1 MRGAM
6 TAVLHA
12 SLVAVL
18 LAFLVAAL
26 VVLGLVVA
34 KPSVAHAGETDTI
47 YSLVNEARWSQGSP
61 GLVRNPAM
69 DTVAA
74 NWAGALAQAG
84 TLSHNPN
91 YSSQIP
97 GGWVAVGENV
107 AQGYSGGSAMHDGW
121 MSSPGHR
128 ANILGKFTDIGI
140 AYLEAGGTTWGVQV
154 FANYPGTVTPAAPA
168 APAAAPAPAAAAPAA
183 AAPAAACRT
192 RAGRGRSRTSR
203 CGFRPSCD
211 GGTEHRN
218 TRKSRSQRGHAGRR
232 ETNGERPREQRHR
245 QVGNKRSRSVRGR
258 HAAVVRNSG
267 HGDRR
272 RSGNPQL
279 PAAFEARR
287 ARTKDGVAG

>member
-1 MRGAM
+1 MMGRTASRMHGAM

-12 SLVAVL
+12 SLVTFL
-18 LAFLVAAL
+18 LGLLVALL

-47 YSLVNEARWSQGSP
+47 YSLVNDARWSQGSP

-74 NWAGALAQAG
+74 NWAGALAQSG

-168 APAAAPAPAAAAPAA
+168 AAPVPGAAVPAEPAVPVPVVEDPAPLDAGPAPAATPGPSTATRENRDPSKRMRAGVKPTANNHENSDSVSSVTNAAGPSGAATPLWSAILGSVIVAA
-183 AAPAAACRT
+183 AATLSFRL
-192 RAGRGRSRTSR
+192 RSRR
-203 CGFRPSCD
+203 D
-211 GGTEHRN
+211 
-218 TRKSRSQRGHAGRR
+218 K
-232 ETNGERPREQRHR
+232 
-245 QVGNKRSRSVRGR
+245 
-258 HAAVVRNSG
+258 
-267 HGDRR
+267 
-272 RSGNPQL
+272 
-279 PAAFEARR
+279 R
-287 ARTKDGVAG
+287 ARQTA

>member
-168 APAAAPAPAAAAPAA
+168 TPATPAAAPAPAAAVPAESAAPAPVAEDPAPVDAGPAPAA
-183 AAPAAACRT
+183 TAGPSTATRENRDPSKDMRAGVKPTANDHENSDTASSATNATGPSGAATPLWSAILGTVIVAAAATLSFRL
-192 RAGRGRSRTSR
+192 RSRR
-203 CGFRPSCD
+203 D
-211 GGTEHRN
+211 E
-218 TRKSRSQRGHAGRR
+218 
-232 ETNGERPREQRHR
+232 
-245 QVGNKRSRSVRGR
+245 
-258 HAAVVRNSG
+258 
-267 HGDRR
+267 
-272 RSGNPQL
+272 
-279 PAAFEARR
+279 R
-287 ARTKDGVAG
+287 ARKTA